1 MSRGQAE
8 KPPVICLM
16 GPTAA
21 GKTDLA
27 LALHAAGGLDLISVD
42 SAMVYR
48 GMDIGTAKPDP
59 AVQARAPHALID
71 IRDPA
76 QAYSAAEFARD
87 ARVLID
93 AAHRAGRVPLLVG
106 GTMLYFRAL
115 LHGLSRL
122 PNADPG
128 IRADLER
135 EAADVG
141 WPALHQRLATVDAA
155 TAERLHPNDAQRIQR
170 ALEVHALTGQPLS
183 ALQSQAAP
191 EPWPGRLVRI
201 AVAPASRAA
210 LHERIAARFEAMLA
224 EGFVDEVAGLRAR
237 GDLHRDLPAMRAL
250 GYRQVWDWLD
260 GRIPRDDLRFRG
272 VAATRQFA
280 RRQMTWLRREP
291 YLNWLDSGAG
301 DCQARLR
308 DLLPD
313 VVI

>member
-1 MSRGQAE
+1 MSRDTADT
-8 KPPVICLM
+8 PPVICLM

-48 GMDIGTAKPDP
+48 GMDIGTAKPSA

-76 QAYSAAEFARD
+76 EAYSAAEFARD
-87 ARVLID
+87 ARALID
-93 AAHRAGRVPLLVG
+93 ASHRAGRVPLLVG

-122 PNADPG
+122 PTADPG

-141 WPALHQRLATVDAA
+141 WPALHRRLAALDAA
-155 TAERLHPNDAQRIQR
+155 TAARLHPNDAQRIQR

-183 ALQSQAAP
+183 ALQAQTAP
-191 EPWPGRLVRI
+191 EPWSGRLVRI
-201 AVAPASRAA
+201 AMAPASRAE
-210 LHERIAARFEAMLA
+210 LHERIATRFEAMLS

-237 GDLHRDLPAMRAL
+237 GDLHRDLPSMRAV

-260 GRIPRDDLRFRG
+260 GRIPRDELLFRG
-272 VAATRQFA
+272 VVATRQLA

-291 YLNWLDSGAG
+291 ELNWLDSGAG
-301 DCQARLR
+301 DWRARLR